1 MFFDDDFIGSIA
13 GNPVDAAI
21 DICGLSLSQIER
33 DSQVWSEH
41 EYGVLIEAYA
51 LLVEIFQAK
60 LIPIAIQAPSLKG
73 NANLDCQII
82 NEFLNTVNSLL
93 NQEKSKLH
101 IDSLRQRFRTTLSGS
116 FAYEFS
122 QGDLDRVQIL
132 VSELRDLIRNSVDL
146 DPGHKQRLLERL
158 ERLQRE
164 LHKKISDLDRFWG
177 LIGDAGVVL
186 GKLGKDAKPIVDRI
200 REIAGIVW
208 QTQARSEELPTGS
221 SLPSVGTDGL
231 DTKTRES

>member
-13 GNPVDAAI
+13 GNPVNAVI
-21 DICGLSLSQIER
+21 DICDLSLGQIER
-33 DSQVWSEH
+33 NSQNWNEH

-60 LIPIAIQAPSLKG
+60 LIPIVLQIPPLKG
-73 NANLDCQII
+73 NANSDCQLIS
-82 NEFLNTVNSLL
+82 EFMNAVKSLL
-93 NQEKSKLH
+93 KQEQSKLH

-221 SLPSVGTDGL
+221 SLPSVGTDGVE
-231 DTKTRES
+231 TKARES